1 MFLIVI
7 LSWVVEERIIQ
18 EAIAG
23 TDIINAEDVGTR
35 PEKSHCQYLTKM
47 LVVGNT
53 LLTKKFPRWE
63 GQCGLPPQYLVNALQ
78 SDIALSVK
86 RPVIHSVMGLLHSTR
101 TAFHGIVLCVL
112 VLLVGYSTLV
122 LQQYGEEEHISCEF
136 C

>member
-35 PEKSHCQYLTKM
+35 PEKSHCDKNVSCRKYFTHEKIPS
-47 LVVGNT
+47 VGRSMW
-53 LLTKKFPRWE
+53 F
-63 GQCGLPPQYLVNALQ
+63 AASIQ